1 MQQAAYIFAFIL
13 IVSAIVFVSITLAYL
28 IDYFEKNTKLSAAF
42 LSGIVF
48 STINS
53 FPEAITSVLSSYNV
67 GSKCDSIFS
76 NLLGGNLFILFSLA
90 LVTIIFIKNFNK
102 NKVLLSNVINIA
114 ALALCYILIG
124 YATITPWDFQV
135 YLTSHGICHGS
146 EAEHSGFNLMSL
158 FVMIIYVFMFIY
170 STFIEKKNNTENK
183 TTSLPKWLNK
193 INMQFAVVIFCSL
206 SVGIIGISVG
216 LSFVDEKLIDIWFG
230 SEKGSFGATLLL
242 GIPTS
247 IPELISII
255 LLCKIKNYD
264 AAFQTIIGSCLF
276 SLFAL
281 TICDALTTHIG
292 NNWTIY
298 DFNFSDYTKKNIW
311 TCDEFNLIIFS
322 LGMTFIFALYLVA
335 CKFKKCSKTF
345 VGIFSGI
352 NILIFAVYLILGF
365 YVMSF
370 PENNIFTL
378 YPLGDSYMPNLS
390 HSHYLHNKISLNRFV
405 QNLVFYKK

>member
-1 MQQAAYIFAFIL
+1 MQQAALIFAFFL
-13 IVSAIVFVSITLAYL
+13 IVAAIVFVSITLAYL
-28 IDYFEKNTKLSAAF
+28 IDYFEKNTKFSAAF

-53 FPEAITSVLSSYNV
+53 FPESITSILSSYNV
-67 GSKCDSIFS
+67 GSNCNSIFS

-102 NKVLLSNVINIA
+102 KKILLSNVINIC
-114 ALALCYILIG
+114 ALLLCYILIG
-124 YATITPWDFQV
+124 YATIAPWGWQV
-135 YLTSHGICHGS
+135 YLTAHGIHLGTDTD
-146 EAEHSGFNLMSL
+146 HSGFNLMSL
-158 FVMIIYVFMFIY
+158 FVMIIYVLMFIY
-170 STFIEKKNNTENK
+170 STFIEKKQEVENK
-183 TTSLPKWLNK
+183 NVPLPKWLNK
-193 INMQFAVVIFCSL
+193 INMKFAVIIFCSL
-206 SVGIIGISVG
+206 SIGIIGISVG
-216 LSFVDEKLIDIWFG
+216 LSFVDETLIDMWFG

-281 TICDALTTHIG
+281 TISDALTTHISG
-292 NNWTIY
+292 WTIY
-298 DFNFSDYTKKNIW
+298 DFNFSDYTNRNVW

-322 LGMTFIFALYLVA
+322 LLMTFIFALWLIA
-335 CKFKKCSKTF
+335 CKFKKGSKIG
-345 VGIFSGI
+345 VAVFSGM
-352 NILIFAVYLILGF
+352 NVALFALYLILGF

-370 PENNIFTL
+370 PENNLLNLVVFNDPCT
-378 YPLGDSYMPNLS
+378 PNLL
-390 HSHYLHNKISLNRFV
+390 HSHYLHNKIFSNRFV
-405 QNLVFYKK
+405 QNLNFHKIW